1 MNLLA
6 AETVTAPVNW
16 HTFTFLFF
24 ALLACGFGAAVL
36 LTSNVVRMAFYLT
49 LSLGATAGLFFL
61 AGAEFVG
68 AMQLMIYVGGTL
80 VLLIFGVML
89 TAQER
94 FINMKTSAGE
104 WVVGLAVGGTLL
116 VLLVRTAF
124 MIPSWSQAPNVTI
137 DDKNQVVVTP
147 REVAAAESRTS
158 TSIGGALSGIRVDKL
173 DEQDVLRRQGMSGYL
188 LPFVI
193 ISMHLLTVLIGA
205 GYMART
211 KRVRTG
217 RVLEAAPRVVPA
229 NRKFP
234 LSILGGIVSGLLT
247 NVWLVVTSVA
257 HWKRAFTMPQA
268 AESQDLSVA
277 ASGWAQW
284 LTAAYALPSWFWVAI
299 ILTLLANI
307 LFLVV
312 VYNWQK
318 WGLFGLVAMPLL
330 QFLLMVNAGVG
341 AGIAG
346 ILALTMFVPA
356 VLLVVLCVTQP
367 RPTAWSQME

>member
-6 AETVTAPVNW
+6 ADTVLVNW
-16 HTFTFLFF
+16 HTFTFVFF
-24 ALLACGFGAAVL
+24 ALLACGFGAAVVV
-36 LTSNVVRMAFYLT
+36 TSNVVRMAFYLT
-49 LSLGATAGLFFL
+49 LCLGATAGLFFL

-94 FINMKTSAGE
+94 FVNMKTSAGE
-104 WVVGLAVGGTLL
+104 WVTGLAVGGTLL

-124 MIPSWSQAPNVTI
+124 MIPAWNQAPNVTI
-137 DDKNQVVVTP
+137 DSNNQAVVTA

-158 TSIGGALSGIRVDKL
+158 AAIGGALSGVRVDKL
-173 DEQDVLRRQGMSGYL
+173 EEQNPLRREGMSGYL

-217 RVLEAAPRVVPA
+217 RVLETAPRTVPA
-229 NRKFP
+229 NRKFTVA
-234 LSILGGIVSGLLT
+234 ILGGIVSGLLT
-247 NVWLVVTSVA
+247 NVWLIVTGVA
-257 HWKRAFTMPQA
+257 HWKRAFKMPQPA
-268 AESQDLSVA
+268 DGQELSVA
-277 ASGWAQW
+277 ANGWAQW
-284 LTAAYALPSWFWVAI
+284 LTAAYALPGWFWVAL

-318 WGLFGLVAMPLL
+318 WGLIGLVAMPLA
-330 QFLLMVNAGVG
+330 QFLLLVNAGVG
-341 AGIAG
+341 AGVAG